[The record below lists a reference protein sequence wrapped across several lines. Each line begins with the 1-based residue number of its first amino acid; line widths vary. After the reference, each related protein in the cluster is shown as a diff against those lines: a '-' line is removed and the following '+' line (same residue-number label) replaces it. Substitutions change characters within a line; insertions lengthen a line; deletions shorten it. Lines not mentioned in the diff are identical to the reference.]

1 MKGIKVPGL
10 RKLLENLFNGRGF
23 QNVVAIF
30 IVGIYSAVMMV
41 LTLGIAI
48 GFQWVY
54 AVLWNDVVGMFTN
67 GSFEMTWWKSIKMFW
82 FLTISLMFIF
92 GSYGIASRILN
103 YADKKS
109 RKSNG

>member
-1 MKGIKVPGL
+1 
-10 RKLLENLFNGRGF
+10 
-23 QNVVAIF
+23 
-30 IVGIYSAVMMV
+30 MV

-48 GFQWVY
+48 WFQWVY

-92 GSYGIASRILN
+92 GSYAAASKILN
-103 YADKKS
+103 WANKQAKK
-109 RKSNG
+109 KNN